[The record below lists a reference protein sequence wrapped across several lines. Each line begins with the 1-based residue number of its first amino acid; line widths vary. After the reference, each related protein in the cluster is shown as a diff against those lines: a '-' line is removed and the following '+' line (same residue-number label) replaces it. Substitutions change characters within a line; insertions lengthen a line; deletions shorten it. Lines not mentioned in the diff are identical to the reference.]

1 MRNDESLGQGLIEMV
16 VAIAVLV
23 VIATGLLVAVTVA
36 MRNTDFARKKM
47 QANNCA
53 SEAIEQVR
61 YERQERVWN
70 DGTEN
75 DFYTFFVGD
84 GGEKTKG
91 LTNDFS
97 WEEPTEGNDGEFT
110 REVKFEDS
118 SGMVQVTAFCSWTD
132 GSGQHESH
140 VVTYVSNW
148 Q

>member
-1 MRNDESLGQGLIEMV
+1 MRNDESLGQGMIEMV

-36 MRNTDFARKKM
+36 MRNADFARKKM

-61 YERQERVWN
+61 YERQKMVWN
-70 DGTEN
+70 D
-75 DFYTFFVGD
+75 FYLFFVGVV
-84 GGEKTKG
+84 GKTKG
-91 LTNDFS
+91 LTDDFS

-118 SGMVQVTAFCSWTD
+118 SGMVQVTAVCSWTD

-140 VVTYVSNW
+140 VVTYFSNW